1 MKKPE
6 DMRPAPSNR
15 DAEDAVLGACLSG
28 GRNTIEKAMAWIK
41 DDEAFYS
48 DETKKVWKILKSM
61 YKNNESVIDI
71 VTVSNQH
78 KEIYDQSNSYYI
90 SGLFSETATIAN
102 IESYSKIVWEKYIQ
116 REIGRASYRLYKN
129 SYKKYNQTMDL
140 LMNHRNLT
148 EELISLAPEM
158 KKDTS
163 GIVDDTISAMLTG
176 SNIIPYNFWALDKPA
191 GGMTRKELTVLGG
204 RPGHGKTTLMVNVIR
219 HLAANPNLKVV
230 VFNRE
235 MSNTEMMKKIFVMES
250 DELTYNLLRQE
261 GTKDIIESN
270 VKNLEEQIK
279 EKYKNVFMYENI
291 RDLDDTMREIG
302 KIQPDVGVDD
312 YIQLIRTADGGIDR
326 RFQLEEIMQEYKWAA
341 KKWNFAGLLLSQ
353 LNREIEKRIDPVPR
367 MSDYSESGVIEQTAE
382 TAMFVF
388 YGYNFDPSSYDKYE
402 SQIITAKARYG
413 QIGNF
418 QVGFCG
424 DRCKFYGTPS
434 RAMEDEAKCQEN
446 RDKL

>member
-15 DAEDAVLGACLSG
+15 DAEDAVLGACLAG

-41 DDEAFYS
+41 DNEAFYF
-48 DETKKVWKILKSM
+48 DETKKVWKILQSM
-61 YKNNESVIDI
+61 YKNNQVIDI
-71 VTVSNQH
+71 VNVSNQH
-78 KEIYDQSNSYYI
+78 KEIYDESNSYYI
-90 SGLFSETATIAN
+90 SGLYTDTATTAN
-102 IESYSKIVWEKYIQ
+102 IETYSKIVWEKYIQ
-116 REIGRASYRLYKN
+116 REIGRASYLLYKN
-129 SYKKYNQTMDL
+129 SFKKYNQTMDL
-140 LMNHRNLT
+140 LINHRKLT

-158 KKDTS
+158 KKDTN
-163 GIVDDTISAMLTG
+163 GIVDETISAMLTG
-176 SNIIPYNFWALDKPA
+176 SNIIPYNFWALDRPA

-219 HLAANPNLKVV
+219 HLADNPNLKVA

-270 VKNLEEQIK
+270 VKSLEKMIK

-291 RDLDDTMREIG
+291 RDLDETMREIG
-302 KIQPDVGVDD
+302 KIQPDVVIDD
-312 YIQLIRTADGGIDR
+312 YIQLIRTADGGKDR

-388 YGYNFDPSSYDKYE
+388 YGYNFDPSGYDKYE

-418 QVGFCG
+418 VVGFCG
-424 DRCKFYGTPS
+424 DKCKFYGTPTS
-434 RAMEDEAKCQEN
+434 AMEDEAKCQEN

>member
-15 DAEDAVLGACLSG
+15 DAEDAVLGACLAG

-41 DDEAFYS
+41 DNEAFYF
-48 DETKKVWKILKSM
+48 DETKKVWKILQSM
-61 YKNNESVIDI
+61 YKNNQVIDI
-71 VTVSNQH
+71 VNVSNQH
-78 KEIYDQSNSYYI
+78 KEIYDESNSYYI
-90 SGLFSETATIAN
+90 SGLYTDTATTAH
-102 IESYSKIVWEKYIQ
+102 IETYSKIVWEKYIQ
-116 REIGRASYRLYKN
+116 REIGKASYLLYKN
-129 SYKKYNQTMDL
+129 SFKKYNQTMDL
-140 LMNHRNLT
+140 LINHRKLT

-158 KKDTS
+158 KKDTN
-163 GIVDDTISAMLTG
+163 GIVDETISAMLTG
-176 SNIIPYNFWALDKPA
+176 SNIIPYNFWALDRPA

-219 HLAANPNLKVV
+219 HLADNPNLKVA

-270 VKNLEEQIK
+270 VKSLEKMIK
-279 EKYKNVFMYENI
+279 EKYKNIFMYENI
-291 RDLDDTMREIG
+291 RDLDETMREIG
-302 KIQPDVGVDD
+302 KIQPDVVIDD
-312 YIQLIRTADGGIDR
+312 YIQLIRTADGGKDR

-388 YGYNFDPSSYDKYE
+388 YGYNFDPSGYDKYE

-418 QVGFCG
+418 VVGFCG
-424 DRCKFYGTPS
+424 DKCKFYGTPTS
-434 RAMEDEAKCQEN
+434 AMEDEAKCQEN